1 MSAGL
6 PIWIG
11 LYIPHISAV
20 WFQVCLFVFLHALRL
35 LPPSS
40 TGENDSFVCIL
51 AGCCESSSWKNKTGK
66 TNDRLY
72 GTENRVALIWV
83 QEMEG
88 GSWAASHRPHHSK
101 NKTQKS
107 IGEPHRRELN
117 VGQTNPDEPEE
128 TFYGTRQH
136 FVLYPSHPTRRLF
149 TASRYGKRR
158 RVSHTEDTTSY
169 LPRNHRDWSLSCLLV
184 FLSLTF
190 QVFLF
195 FFVLV
200 ILSLFFLFS
209 PLGLASAAKSTS
221 GITASSSFFFFF
233 FFFCVLVS
241 WFSFSLCFISPG
253 LRSQR
258 TYSAQLVNDCRSKCT
273 GDLLPSDT
281 TRAITPVNIST
292 NSGKGLP
299 FFFFLKRCANLVRD
313 ETQVLLLR
321 PHVRFFFCLIL
332 NTRVFELASLH
343 NRAER

>member
-11 LYIPHISAV
+11 LYIPHTYPRYG
-20 WFQVCLFVFLHALRL
+20 FKFVCLSSSTLLRL

-51 AGCCESSSWKNKTGK
+51 AGCCESVRAGK
-66 TNDRLY
+66 TRRVKLTIDYTERKTESLWY
-72 GTENRVALIWV
+72 GFKRWRVAAELPLIDPII
-83 QEMEG
+83 Q
-88 GSWAASHRPHHSK
+88 
-101 NKTQKS
+101 KTKHKKS
-107 IGEPHRRELN
+107 IGEQHRSRELN

-128 TFYGTRQH
+128 IFYGTRQH

-149 TASRYGKRR
+149 TASKYGKRGGGLVTHWR
-158 RVSHTEDTTSY
+158 HNL
-169 LPRNHRDWSLSCLLV
+169 LPPAEPSGLVPVVFASLS
-184 FLSLTF
+184 FSHLSSF
-190 QVFLF
+190 SF
-195 FFVLV
+195 FFFFSVLV

-221 GITASSSFFFFF
+221 GITASSSF

-281 TRAITPVNIST
+281 TRATTPVNIST
-292 NSGKGLP
+292 NSGKP
-299 FFFFLKRCANLVRD
+299 
-313 ETQVLLLR
+313 
-321 PHVRFFFCLIL
+321 P
-332 NTRVFELASLH
+332 LAPSSSSSSW
-343 NRAER
+343 NVVQM